1 MAISNK
7 AIIQILSILPT
18 SPLVT
23 KRIEVSSFLLQHFQ
37 FISITSQLWLNYNFQ
52 TQFIQ
57 FLQFLYKKEFTNSMY

>member
-23 KRIEVSSFLLQHFQ
+23 KRIEVSSFLLHFP
-37 FISITSQLWLNYNFQ
+37 FISITSHLWLNYNFQ